1 MHQKSYSALFR
12 DGDKNLFGLSTHAWG
27 VIFLLSGSVFD
38 AVDSVM
44 LDVAGDEGVAS
55 NALVLYIAIGSFG
68 GAILVD
74 FVFYKFIG
82 YNSKVGNGTVY
93 VSKNTKYIHTIFFF
107 PMLFVFAFFIHTN
120 NNNMIVLLF
129 FPVLQTFFF
138 LLPYFYFCFYLFL
151 FLFFF

>member
-93 VSKNTKYIHTIFFF
+93 VSKIQSIFIPFFF
-107 PMLFVFAFFIHTN
+107 SPQCCLYSH
-120 NNNMIVLLF
+120 
-129 FPVLQTFFF
+129 
-138 LLPYFYFCFYLFL
+138 FL
-151 FLFFF
+151 FTLIIITI